1 MSCANVR
8 GSARSLA
15 EEVVGDTSAAASG
28 S

>member
-8 GSARSLA
+8 GSARALA
-15 EEVVGDTSAAASG
+15 EEVVGDTWAAASG